1 MEKEPSF
8 SKWSRVVTPRMG
20 DRYVLGSVPVPT
32 FLRTSCVQ
40 TLQKSFGWDRVKLP
54 HVHTQAKRSH
64 MHTQAKRSHVHT
76 QAKRSHVHT
85 QAKRS
90 HVHTQAKRS
99 HVHTQAKRS
108 HVHTQAKRSHVHTQA
123 KRSHTHVKDPAG
135 QVRFGGLWKHQ
146 NNPHVLKKQSAS
158 LQTAEVEH

>member
-54 HVHTQAKRSH
+54 
-64 MHTQAKRSHVHT
+64 
-76 QAKRSHVHT
+76 
-85 QAKRS
+85 

-158 LQTAEVEH
+158 LQTAEVEHYAEEEEAISPVQF